1 MKLKMCSVAIA
12 LSALFAQPFN
22 RAYPIGVTRT
32 NRRIATL
39 MVHTSPL
46 DQAGTG
52 DAGGMNIYVCEAA
65 QNMAAMGV
73 EVDIFTRRT
82 NTEVAAIVEVSP
94 GVRVIQLN
102 VGPVS
107 GVTKE
112 QLPNLIP
119 ALAEEFKKA
128 LVATHYDVIHS
139 HYWISGKVAMPVA
152 KELNIPL
159 VHTMHTM
166 ARVKNLNLA
175 EGEMPEPMIR
185 VQGETQVVAAADS
198 LIANTDAEAASLV
211 SLYEACPD
219 NVSVVSPGVN
229 LKVFTAGAG
238 KAAARE
244 FVGLPKDAHI
254 ITFVGRIQP
263 HKGPEVL
270 IRAVA
275 EMVQHSPHLRPKLV
289 TNIIGGA
296 SGANQS
302 EVERLKE
309 LTSWLGID
317 DVVRFAPPVARQD
330 LPQWYRA
337 ADLVCV
343 PSYSESFG
351 LVALEAQACGTPVVA
366 TAVGG
371 LRTAVADGISGVLVD
386 GHNPRAW
393 SSVLARLIQEPQ
405 RRVLLSM
412 GAVEHASHFGWDA
425 TSRGTLDIYDRVL
438 SARVDAAK
446 NIG

>member
-1 MKLKMCSVAIA
+1 MTS
-12 LSALFAQPFN
+12 
-22 RAYPIGVTRT
+22 
-32 NRRIATL
+32 RRIATL

-73 EVDIFTRRT
+73 QVDIFTRRT
-82 NTEVAAIVEVSP
+82 NNEVADVVEVAP
-94 GVRVIQLN
+94 GVCVIQLN

-112 QLPNLIP
+112 LLPKLIP
-119 ALAEEFKKA
+119 DLSAAFKEAL
-128 LVATHYDVIHS
+128 LATRYDIIHS

-175 EGEMPEPMIR
+175 EGEVPEPMIR
-185 VQGETQVVAAADS
+185 VQGETQVVAAADA
-198 LIANTDAEAASLV
+198 LVANTDAEAASLV

-219 NVSVVSPGVN
+219 NVLVVSPGVN
-229 LKVFTAGAG
+229 LKVFTPGASR
-238 KAAARE
+238 AAARE
-244 FVGLPKDAHI
+244 VVGLDKDSHI

-270 IRAVA
+270 IRSIA
-275 EMVQHSPHLRPKLV
+275 ELVSHSPHLRTKLI

-309 LTSWLGID
+309 LTTWLGID
-317 DVVRFAPPVARQD
+317 DVVRFAPPVPREE

-337 ADLVCV
+337 SDLVCV

-386 GHNPRAW
+386 GHDPRAW
-393 SSVLARLIQEPQ
+393 SSVLARLLQEPQ

-412 GAVEHASHFGWDA
+412 GAIEHASHFGWDA

-438 SARVDAAK
+438 TARAEQAK

>member
-1 MKLKMCSVAIA
+1 M
-12 LSALFAQPFN
+12 
-22 RAYPIGVTRT
+22 
-32 NRRIATL
+32 NRRVATL

-52 DAGGMNIYVCEAA
+52 DAGGMNIYVCESAQQMAA
-65 QNMAAMGV
+65 QGIN
-73 EVDIFTRRT
+73 VDIFTRRA
-82 NTEVAAIVEVSP
+82 NNDHPDIVDLGN
-94 GVRVIQLN
+94 GVRVIHLN
-102 VGPVS
+102 VGPLD

-112 QLPNLIP
+112 KLPTLIP
-119 ALAEEFKKA
+119 DLSAAFKRALLSEK
-128 LVATHYDVIHS
+128 YDVIHS

-152 KELNIPL
+152 AELRIPL

-175 EGEMPEPMIR
+175 EGESPEPMIR
-185 VQGETQVVAAADS
+185 VQGESQVVAAADA

-229 LKVFTAGAG
+229 LSMFTAGTG
-238 KAAARE
+238 KSAARKE
-244 FVGLPKDAHI
+244 LDLPANAHI

-270 IRAVA
+270 IRAIA
-275 EMVQHSPHLRPKLV
+275 EMVDHSPMLRSKLLTQIV
-289 TNIIGGA
+289 GGA
-296 SGANQS
+296 SGGNGA
-302 EVERLKE
+302 EVDRLKE
-309 LTSWLGID
+309 LVQWLGIS
-317 DVVRFAPPVARQD
+317 DVVRFAPPAERKE
-330 LPQWYRA
+330 LPNYYRA
-337 ADLVCV
+337 SDLVCV

-366 TAVGG
+366 SAVGG

-386 GHNPRAW
+386 GHDPRAW
-393 SSVLARLIQEPQ
+393 SSVLARLLQEPQ

-412 GAVEHASHFGWDA
+412 GALEHASHFGWDA
-425 TSRGTLDIYDRVL
+425 TSRGTLDIYDRVISSQASSNM
-438 SARVDAAK
+438 SA
-446 NIG
+446 G

>member
-1 MKLKMCSVAIA
+1 M
-12 LSALFAQPFN
+12 
-22 RAYPIGVTRT
+22 
-32 NRRIATL
+32 
-39 MVHTSPL
+39 
-46 DQAGTG
+46 
-52 DAGGMNIYVCEAA
+52 AA
-65 QNMAAMGV
+65 QGV
-73 EVDIFTRRT
+73 KVDIFTRRT
-82 NTEVAAIVEVSP
+82 NSEIADVVEVSP

-102 VGPVS
+102 VGPIS

-112 QLPNLIP
+112 QLPALIP
-119 ALAEEFKKA
+119 DMAAAFKRALTEEK
-128 LVATHYDVIHS
+128 YDVIHS
-139 HYWISGKVAMPVA
+139 HYWISGKVAMVA
-152 KELNIPL
+152 AKDLNIPL

-175 EGEMPEPMIR
+175 EGEVPEPMIR
-185 VQGETQVVAAADS
+185 VQGETQVVAAADA
-198 LIANTDAEAASLV
+198 LVANTDAEAASLV
-211 SLYEACPD
+211 SLYGACPD

-229 LKVFTAGAG
+229 LGVFTPG
-238 KAAARE
+238 KGRAAARKE
-244 FVGLPKDAHI
+244 LAVPADAHV

-270 IRAVA
+270 IRAIA
-275 EMVQHSPHLRPKLV
+275 EMVKHSPTLRSKLI
-289 TNIIGGA
+289 TNIMGGA

-302 EVERLKE
+302 EVERLKD
-309 LTSWLGID
+309 LVSWLGID
-317 DVVRFAPPVARQD
+317 DVVRFAPPVPRAE
-330 LPQWYRA
+330 LPHWYRA

-386 GHNPRAW
+386 GHDPRAW
-393 SSVLARLIQEPQ
+393 SSVLARLLQEPQ
-405 RRVLLSM
+405 RRVLLSL

-438 SARVDAAK
+438 SVRIDAQK
-446 NIG
+446 EIG

>member
-1 MKLKMCSVAIA
+1 MTS
-12 LSALFAQPFN
+12 
-22 RAYPIGVTRT
+22 
-32 NRRIATL
+32 RRIATL

-52 DAGGMNIYVCEAA
+52 DAGGMNIYVVEAA
-65 QNMAAMGV
+65 QNMAAQGV
-73 EVDIFTRRT
+73 QVDIFTRR
-82 NTEVAAIVEVSP
+82 NNADVADIVEFAP

-112 QLPNLIP
+112 QLPKMIP
-119 ALAEEFKKA
+119 DLSAAFKEALSKDS
-128 LVATHYDVIHS
+128 YDVIHS

-152 KELNIPL
+152 KDLNIPL

-175 EGEMPEPMIR
+175 EGETPEPMIR
-185 VQGETQVVAAADS
+185 VQGETQIVAAADA
-198 LIANTDAEAASLV
+198 LVANTDAEAASLV

-229 LKVFTAGAG
+229 LKVFTPGTG
-238 KAAARE
+238 RAAARE
-244 FVGLPKDAHI
+244 IVGLDKDAHI

-270 IRAVA
+270 IRSIA
-275 EMVQHSPHLRPKLV
+275 ELVSHSPHLRAKLIV
-289 TNIIGGA
+289 NIIGGA

-309 LTSWLGID
+309 LTTWLGID
-317 DVVRFAPPVARQD
+317 DVVRFAPPVLREE
-330 LPQWYRA
+330 LPNWYRA
-337 ADLVCV
+337 SDLVCV

-351 LVALEAQACGTPVVA
+351 LVALESQACGTPVVA

-386 GHNPRAW
+386 GHDPRAW
-393 SSVLARLIQEPQ
+393 SSVLARLLQEPQ
-405 RRVLLSM
+405 RRVLLSL

-438 SARVDAAK
+438 TARADVKK